1 MLALIVPC
9 LNGILFGIDVEVRNR
24 HHAQLK
30 RPFVLLLNH
39 QSAIDSVGELVVV
52 VLHYDYHFN
61 TIKLFELK
69 DAVNYFRLVNLVF
82 RFYSI
87 YSMRDSI
94 QLTYGLSTLTLWYI
108 KTRISKF
115 LDCWKCNSWIFATTT
130 FFSLS
135 RFFFL
140 HFSFFYF
147 SAVVI
152 RFIII
157 TKKISVWWS
166 FHF

>member
-94 QLTYGLSTLTLWYI
+94 QLIYGLSTWTLWYI
-108 KTRISKF
+108 KTSTRISKF

-130 FFSLS
+130 FFLCRVS
-135 RFFFL
+135 FFFI
-140 HFSFFYF
+140 FP
-147 SAVVI
+147 
-152 RFIII
+152 FI
-157 TKKISVWWS
+157 SSRWS
-166 FHF
+166 SDLL

>member
-24 HHAQLK
+24 HHTQLK

-52 VLHYDYHFN
+52 VLHYNYHLN

-69 DAVNYFRLVNLVF
+69 DAVNYFCLANLVF
-82 RFYSI
+82 QFYS
-87 YSMRDSI
+87 MHDSI
-94 QLTYGLSTLTLWYI
+94 QLIYGLSTWTLWYI
-108 KTRISKF
+108 KTSSAVSKF
-115 LDCWKCNSWIFATTT
+115 LDCWKWNSWVFDT

-135 RFFFL
+135 HFFSLF
-140 HFSFFYF
+140 FSFCV
-147 SAVVI
+147 S
-152 RFIII
+152 
-157 TKKISVWWS
+157 SLLPS
-166 FHF
+166 DLL